1 MNHKIL
7 YSFAGI
13 ATQILV
19 TDSKFIILFDVGD
32 GIIRDLLEEGIQFPL
47 SSPIHIFLTH
57 GHFDHC
63 GSLFSL
69 LSFLRMLGQEYP
81 VSIYYPKDAVEIEGL
96 IQLFIFSYHE
106 TIPFELIT
114 TTLEHHKSVDISK
127 KIKVKAYLM
136 KHGGST
142 LSHGELPEIPSLGYA
157 LFENG
162 KKIVAFT
169 GDTGMNENLQDL
181 VSEAD
186 HAYIEATYP
195 SNRHSSYHLTS
206 NEASKLGQLAKNY
219 TKIHTLRK
227 K

>member
-1 MNHKIL
+1 MNHKVL
-7 YSFAGI
+7 YSYAGV

-19 TDSKFIILFDVGD
+19 TNPKFFILFDVGD
-32 GIIRDLLEEGIQFPL
+32 GILRDLLDEGIRFPL

-69 LSFLRMLGQEYP
+69 LSFLRMLGQENP
-81 VSIYYPKDAVEIEGL
+81 VNVYYPKGAKEIEGL
-96 IQLFIFSYHE
+96 IQLFISSYPN
-106 TIPFELIT
+106 TIPFKLIT
-114 TTLEHHKSVDISK
+114 LSLEQYSIVEITK
-127 KIKVKAYLM
+127 KINVKAYQM

-142 LSHGELPEIPSLGYA
+142 LSHGLLPEIPALGYA
-157 LFENG
+157 IFNNG
-162 KKIVAFT
+162 NKILAFT

-181 VSEAD
+181 VLDAD

-195 SNRHSSYHLTS
+195 SNTHSSYHLTS
-206 NEASKLGQLAKNY
+206 TEASKLGKLAKNY
-219 TKIHTLRK
+219 TEIHTLRK